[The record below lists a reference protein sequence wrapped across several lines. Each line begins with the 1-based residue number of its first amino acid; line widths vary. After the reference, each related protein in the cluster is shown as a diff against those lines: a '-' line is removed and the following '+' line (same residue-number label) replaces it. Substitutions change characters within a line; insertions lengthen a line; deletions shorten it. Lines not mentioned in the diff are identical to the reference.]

1 MPEGY
6 RPPAL
11 RPAVPASAPAAP
23 GAAAG
28 PGAPAAPAAPAAAG
42 GPPPPEP
49 ARKYVRGYVEAGL
62 EVTPDAAMAAG
73 IPLTGNLDLAS
84 PLRLFSLAAAM
95 QANGMLS
102 ITDDVATRAL
112 VFRRGTVEHAS
123 STSAEDDLFAFL
135 VRKGALK
142 PEVLPAAEAAR
153 NAAGGDAV
161 AGLFA
166 AQLVSAS
173 GVAALLA
180 EHGAAVVARAL
191 ASEHGGWRWEPNVP
205 PPPSGFPLG
214 NSYGLLCA
222 AARALDVGAVR
233 LRLGERET
241 RAASRMGS
249 RIRLEDLKLTPQEA
263 RVAAAFDGRS
273 PEEIA
278 ALAPADAPTI
288 MRLALLLAECDLLTF
303 GAVREVPK
311 VTPAT
316 APPPPAPAAPAPAA
330 AATAPPR
337 ATPVPR
343 PGTAPAPAAARP
355 PAPRPATTPAPVP
368 NKAASPAR
376 SPAPVPA
383 PAKPAAAN
391 LDVAALR
398 ALAASLGEK
407 DHFEVLGVK
416 RDAPAAAV
424 KAAYFSLAKAYHP
437 DAVPAGAPDEVRK
450 LAAGVFAR
458 IGEAWGVLS
467 DEARRKAYLDELA
480 SGGPADVDVAA
491 IFGAE
496 NAFQLGTLL
505 VKARKYDEAIQK
517 FDEAIGLNATEPEF
531 GMWKA
536 WCEFLL
542 VEDRKKAYPPKAAAI
557 EALLK
562 QNPRCAQG
570 YLFLGQMSKLVGEPK
585 VAEKHL
591 KRGLEVAPDHAEL
604 QRELK
609 YLGK

>member
-1 MPEGY
+1 MP
-6 RPPAL
+6 A
-11 RPAVPASAPAAP
+11 AQPAAP
-23 GAAAG
+23 AG
-28 PGAPAAPAAPAAAG
+28 PAAPAAGAG
-42 GPPPPEP
+42 GAP
-49 ARKYVRGYVEAGL
+49 APDPGKKYVRGYVEAGL

-73 IPLTGNLDLAS
+73 IALSGNLDQAS

-142 PEVLPAAEAAR
+142 PEALPAAEAAR
-153 NAAGGDAV
+153 TAAGGDAV

-191 ASEHGGWRWEPNVP
+191 ASEHGTWRWEPNVP

-288 MRLALLLAECDLLTF
+288 MRLALLLSECDLLTF

-311 VTPAT
+311 VTPAAA
-316 APPPPAPAAPAPAA
+316 APPPAAPVAAPASTPAPVSA
-330 AATAPPR
+330 ASAPPR

-343 PGTAPAPAAARP
+343 PGTAPAPARP
-355 PAPRPATTPAPVP
+355 PPPRPATTPAPVP
-368 NKAASPAR
+368 GQPAAKPAATAR
-376 SPAPVPA
+376 PPAPAPA

-398 ALAASLGEK
+398 ALAASFGEK

-437 DAVPAGAPDEVRK
+437 DAVPAGAPEEVRK

-467 DEARRKAYLDELA
+467 DEARRKAYLEELA

-517 FDEAIGLNATEPEF
+517 FDEAIGLNANEPEF

-542 VEDRKKAYPPKAAAI
+542 LEDRRKAYPPKSAAI

-570 YLFLGQMSKLVGEPK
+570 YLFLGQMSKLIGEPK

-591 KRGLEVAPDHAEL
+591 RRGLEVAPDHAEL